1 MQIELPISKSIAN
14 RLLILQAIH
23 GDELMPVSATFPD
36 DVLLLHRALTIFTT
50 HSSHC
55 ERPIGGTPSD
65 SEASDNRIAEVN
77 LGNCGTAMR
86 FLTAYCAQLDGQTTI
101 LDGVERMH
109 HRPIGQLVDALR
121 EIGAQIEYLGEEGF
135 PPLRI
140 TGCALDKHKIVQ
152 IDNPLSTQFISA
164 LLLIGANVQTNST
177 SPYINITRT
186 IIEQF
191 TRRISSRSQ
200 GVDCERKVVE
210 NNVGGVVGLNNLESD
225 WSSAAFWYEYIAI
238 HSGKIH
244 LPGLFRDSIQGD
256 KVVADIFAQL
266 GVQTQYTTEGII
278 IQSITNSSQSERP
291 IGGTPS
297 DSLKKASLSKI
308 LSWDFGNCPDLYP
321 AVALTCEKLG
331 IQLDATGIDSLP
343 LKESDR
349 LRAVREHRV
358 DADHRMAMALLVAD
372 YPIDDTDCISKS
384 YPQFLE
390 QFNALH
396 KVTPD
401 AHHNSSTLSIVVP
414 RRGIN
419 DEGKGK
425 KHALYRLISE
435 AQTEYIWM
443 MDDDVL
449 HPSIINE
456 YNERSTA
463 QRSTVSIAN
472 DLQHSDLLILPLRME
487 SENERPSLLERLQTA
502 EYAAIQ
508 QLTIESAQK
517 GKAVMCSGANLI
529 VRRDRWLES
538 YPDLHPEIPSG
549 DDMFLLES
557 FKRRGLKV
565 AVLDD
570 PQFEAI
576 VRPHTS
582 WRAFLHQRMRWAGKA
597 PKYTDKDIIRCG
609 ALVVLTNLL
618 QLLCP
623 LVLLFKFPIE
633 YQLIKKRDA
642 SVSLF
647 TALVLAVFYPFYLF
661 TSLIGGVFRRQW

>member
-1 MQIELPISKSIAN
+1 MNIELPISKSIAN

-23 GDELMPVSATFPD
+23 RDGLLAVSADMPD
-36 DVLLLHRALTIFTT
+36 DVQILHKALTTLLHSTQLYSTL
-50 HSSHC
+50 
-55 ERPIGGTPSD
+55 
-65 SEASDNRIAEVN
+65 N
-77 LGNCGTAMR
+77 LSNCGTAMR
-86 FLTAYCAQLDGQTTI
+86 FLTAYCAQKEGQTTI

-121 EIGAQIEYLGEEGF
+121 EIGAQIEYLGQEGY

-140 TGCALDKHKIVQ
+140 TGCALDKHKLVR
-152 IDNPLSTQFISA
+152 IDNPLSTQFVSA
-164 LLLIGANVQTNST
+164 LMLIGANVQTNST
-177 SPYINITRT
+177 SPYIDITRA

-210 NNVGGVVGLNNLESD
+210 NNVVGVVGLNNLESD
-225 WSSAAFWYEYIAI
+225 WSSAAFWYEYVALHGGEI
-238 HSGKIH
+238 K
-244 LPGLFRDSIQGD
+244 LPGLFRDSLQGD

-266 GVQTQYTTEGII
+266 GVQTQYTAEGITI
-278 IQSITNSSQSERP
+278 ISTGVADLQQSDLQGIVARSTAQRSAEE
-291 IGGTPS
+291 
-297 DSLKKASLSKI
+297 I
-308 LSWDFGNCPDLYP
+308 LHQDFSACPDLYP

-331 IQLDATGIDSLP
+331 IQLEATGVESLP

-349 LRAVREHRV
+349 LRAVREHLT
-358 DADHRMAMALLVAD
+358 DHDHRMAMALLVAG
-372 YPIDDTDCISKS
+372 YPVDDTDCIAKS
-384 YPQFLE
+384 YPRFLE
-390 QFNALH
+390 QWQKINH
-396 KVTPD
+396 
-401 AHHNSSTLSIVVP
+401 STLSIVIP
-414 RRGIN
+414 RKGIN

-443 MDDDVL
+443 QDDDIIP
-449 HPSIINE
+449 PSPEIQYPLTE
-456 YNERSTA
+456 
-463 QRSTVSIAN
+463 
-472 DLQHSDLLILPLRME
+472 DLYILPLRME
-487 SENERPSLLERLQTA
+487 SENAQPSLLERLQIA

-508 QLTIESAQK
+508 QLTIESAQQ

-529 VRRDRWLES
+529 VRRNRWLES

-557 FKRRGLKV
+557 FKRRGLNI

-570 PQFEAI
+570 PQIEAI

-582 WRAFLHQRMRWAGKA
+582 WRAFFRQRMRWAGKA
-597 PKYTDKDIIRCG
+597 PKYTDKDILRCG
-609 ALVVLTNLL
+609 AMVLLANLL

-623 LVLLFKFPIE
+623 LVLLIKFPIE
-633 YQLIKKRDA
+633 YHLIKKRDA

-647 TALVLAVFYPFYLF
+647 TALVLGICYPIYLF
-661 TSLIGGVFRRQW
+661 VSLIGGLFRRQW

>member
-23 GDELMPVSATFPD
+23 GDGLLAVSADMPD
-36 DVLLLHRALTIFTT
+36 DVQILHRALTDINRQ
-50 HSSHC
+50 S
-55 ERPIGGTPSD
+55 PSLTD
-65 SEASDNRIAEVN
+65 IHRIN

-101 LDGVERMH
+101 LDGIERMR
-109 HRPIGQLVDALR
+109 HRPIGQLVEALR
-121 EIGAQIEYLGEEGF
+121 EIGAQIEYLGQEGY

-140 TGCALDKHKIVQ
+140 TGCALDKHKLVR

-177 SPYINITRT
+177 SPYINITRE
-186 IIEQF
+186 IIAQYLQRTTASKASEL
-191 TRRISSRSQ
+191 I
-200 GVDCERKVVE
+200 
-210 NNVGGVVGLNNLESD
+210 ESD
-225 WSSAAFWYEYIAI
+225 WSSAAFWYEHIALHGGEI
-238 HSGKIH
+238 A
-244 LPGLFRDSIQGD
+244 LPGLFRNSLQGD
-256 KVVADIFAQL
+256 KIVADIFTHL
-266 GVQTQYTTEGII
+266 GVQTQYTTTGVV
-278 IQSITNSSQSERP
+278 ITKTIHDISPSRSQGVDCERNVVDVVVKNH
-291 IGGTPS
+291 TPS
-297 DSLKKASLSKI
+297 DMI
-308 LSWDFGNCPDLYP
+308 IDGTFHQDFSSCPDLYP
-321 AVALTCEKLG
+321 AVALTCERLG
-331 IQLDATGIDSLP
+331 ITLDATGTESLSI
-343 LKESDR
+343 KESDR
-349 LRAVREHRV
+349 LRAVREHLT
-358 DADHRMAMALLVAD
+358 DHDHRMAMALLVAG
-372 YPIDDTDCISKS
+372 YPVDDTDCIAKS
-384 YPQFLE
+384 YPHFLE
-390 QFNALH
+390 QWQAI
-396 KVTPD
+396 
-401 AHHNSSTLSIVVP
+401 HHTKLSIVIP
-414 RRGIN
+414 RKGIN

-449 HPSIINE
+449 PPSIISE
-456 YNERSTA
+456 YNE
-463 QRSTVSIAN
+463 RSTVSIAN

-487 SENERPSLLERLQTA
+487 SENEHPSLLERLQIA

-508 QLTIESAQK
+508 QLTIDAAQK

-557 FKRRGLKV
+557 FKRRGLNV

-597 PKYTDKDIIRCG
+597 PKYTDKDILRCG
-609 ALVVLTNLL
+609 AMVVLANFL

-623 LVLLFKFPIE
+623 LVFIIKFPIE
-633 YQLIKKRDA
+633 YRLIKKRDA

-647 TALVLAVFYPFYLF
+647 TALVLGICYPLYLF
-661 TSLIGGVFRRQW
+661 VSLIGGLFRRQW

>member
-1 MQIELPISKSIAN
+1 
-14 RLLILQAIH
+14 
-23 GDELMPVSATFPD
+23 MPVSDSMPD
-36 DVLLLHRALTIFTT
+36 DVQILHNALTTLRTFKTSKT
-50 HSSHC
+50 LS
-55 ERPIGGTPSD
+55 TPHID
-65 SEASDNRIAEVN
+65 V
-77 LGNCGTAMR
+77 GNCGTAMR

-101 LDGVERMH
+101 LDGIERMR
-109 HRPIGQLVDALR
+109 HRPIGQLVEALR
-121 EIGAQIEYLGEEGF
+121 EIGAQIEYLGQEGY

-140 TGCALDKHKIVQ
+140 TGCALDKHKLVR

-177 SPYINITRT
+177 SPYIDITRA

-210 NNVGGVVGLNNLESD
+210 NNVVGVVGLNYFESD
-225 WSSAAFWYEYIAI
+225 WSSAAFWYEHVAL
-238 HSGKIH
+238 HGGEIH
-244 LPGLFRDSIQGD
+244 LPGLFRHSLQGD
-256 KVVADIFAQL
+256 KIVADIFTHL
-266 GVQTQYTTEGII
+266 GVQTQYTTTGVV
-278 IQSITNSSQSERP
+278 ITKTIHDIPPSRSQGVDCERKVVDVVVKNH
-291 IGGTPS
+291 TPS
-297 DSLKKASLSKI
+297 DMI
-308 LSWDFGNCPDLYP
+308 IDGTFHQDFSSCPDLYP
-321 AVALTCEKLG
+321 AVALTCERLG
-331 IQLDATGIDSLP
+331 ITLDATGTESLSI
-343 LKESDR
+343 KESDR
-349 LRAVREHRV
+349 LRAVREHLT
-358 DADHRMAMALLVAD
+358 DHDHRMAMALLVAG
-372 YPIDDTDCISKS
+372 YPVDDTDCIAKS
-384 YPQFLE
+384 YPHFLE
-390 QFNALH
+390 QWQAI
-396 KVTPD
+396 
-401 AHHNSSTLSIVVP
+401 HHTKLSIVIP
-414 RRGIN
+414 RKGIN

-449 HPSIINE
+449 PPSIISE
-456 YNERSTA
+456 YNE
-463 QRSTVSIAN
+463 RSTVSIAN

-487 SENERPSLLERLQTA
+487 SENEHPSLLERLQIA

-508 QLTIESAQK
+508 QLTIDAAQK

-557 FKRRGLKV
+557 FKRRGLNV

-582 WRAFLHQRMRWAGKA
+582 WRAFLRQRMRWAGKA
-597 PKYTDKDIIRCG
+597 PKYTDKDILHCG
-609 ALVVLTNLL
+609 AMVVFANFL

-623 LVLLFKFPIE
+623 LVLLVKFPLE
-633 YQLIKKRDA
+633 YRLIKKRDA

-647 TALVLAVFYPFYLF
+647 TALVLGICYPLYLF
-661 TSLIGGVFRRQW
+661 VSLIGGLFRRQW